1 MTLNKNIILFKKLLQ
16 PIVLPAIVVLFTFLN
31 SLTVNNIVG
40 KKKLGSSATSLSNPH
55 QIGFLTSRQLLPL
68 KAANSK

>member
-40 KKKLGSSATSLSNPH
+40 KKNLGLQLQVY
-55 QIGFLTSRQLLPL
+55 QIRIRLAS
-68 KAANSK
+68 